1 MPTLESLP
9 TDVRDEVVEVSAEAA
24 EELGVAID
32 AEPYDIVSAIEE
44 RIVADRTASDD
55 EVVALGALLGEQYVR
70 GLGWAWGVVDYG
82 DDRVYS
88 VVSPDGRIANHPM
101 RWVHDVVLDPEREIA
116 FRLNYN
122 LVLAGE
128 AEVPDDAERPA
139 TFH

>member
-1 MPTLESLP
+1 MPTLETLP
-9 TDVRDEVVEVSAEAA
+9 QDVRDEVVEVCEEAA
-24 EELGVAID
+24 ALLGVPMD
-32 AEPYDIVSAIEE
+32 AEPGAIVDAIEA
-44 RIVADRTASDD
+44 RIRDDRAVSED

-88 VVSPDGRIANHPM
+88 VVSADGRLANHPM
-101 RWVHDVVLDPEREIA
+101 RWLHEVVLDPDREIA

-122 LVLAGE
+122 MVADGAVTPPE
-128 AEVPDDAERPA
+128 GAEQPM